1 MALCD
6 DLLDGFVKR
15 LSEHQDAMVQMVI
28 ALASIESPTSDFASQ
43 ARVVSAIEA
52 FLKPLDYL
60 ARCVRVPSSD
70 RSQTGGNRPGCVY
83 LLSPKGGHDDVRSR
97 STGKRGRQLLLGHVD
112 TVWPLGTLD
121 KMPIHQAD
129 DQLFGPGVFDMK
141 GGIVQ
146 ALFALKVI
154 NELRLVPPLKP
165 VLLLNTNEETGSP
178 GTNKLVRKFAECCE
192 RVFVLE
198 PPVGSEGKLKTA
210 RRGGGFF
217 RLKVVGRAAH
227 AGLNPRDGRNA
238 IDEMVKAMN
247 RLEVIRQRFP
257 YVDFNPGLIGGGIA
271 ANVVAPHCELV
282 VDVRLS
288 STADLAELKQELGSL
303 VSQGDGLR
311 VEVDLDL
318 ERPPMERNAQ
328 NQRLWT
334 AAKGFATRLGFELE
348 QAAVG
353 GGSDGNFTSPVT
365 ATLDGLGAVG
375 GGAHQ
380 TDEHLILS
388 QLPKRAAMLAALLME
403 RSQEAEAAGLPT

>member
-1 MALCD
+1 MALTD
-6 DLLDGFVKR
+6 DLLDDFERR
-15 LSEHQDAMVQMVI
+15 LSEHQDAMVQLVI

-43 ARVVSAIEA
+43 ARVVSTIEA
-52 FLKPLDYL
+52 FLKPLGYR
-60 ARCVRVPSSD
+60 ARCVRVPSND
-70 RSQTGGNRPGCVY
+70 RSQTGEDQPQCVY
-83 LLSPKGGHDDVRSR
+83 VLSPKSGHVDGRSGC
-97 STGKRGRQLLLGHVD
+97 TGKRSRQLLLGHVD
-112 TVWPLGTLD
+112 TVWPHGTLD

-154 NELRLVPPLKP
+154 RELRLTTPLEP

-178 GTNKLVRKFAECCE
+178 GTSALVRTFAECCE
-192 RVFVLE
+192 RVLVLE
-198 PPVGSEGKLKTA
+198 PPVGPEGMLKTA
-210 RRGGGFF
+210 RKGGGFF
-217 RLKVVGRAAH
+217 SLRVVGRGAH
-227 AGLNPRDGRNA
+227 AGLNPRDGRSA
-238 IDEMVKAMN
+238 IDEMVKVMN

-257 YVDFNPGLIGGGIA
+257 YVDFNPGLIRGGIA
-271 ANVVAPHCELV
+271 ANVVAPQCEVV

-288 STADLAELKQELGSL
+288 SIDDLAALKLELGSL
-303 VSQGDGLR
+303 VSQRDGLR

-318 ERPPMERNAQ
+318 ERPPMERNAE
-328 NQRLWT
+328 NQRLWI
-334 AAKGFATRLGFELE
+334 AAKGLATRLGFELE

-380 TDEHLILS
+380 IDEHLVLS
-388 QLPKRAAMLAALLME
+388 QLPKRAALLAALLME
-403 RSQEAEAAGLPT
+403 KSK